1 MCYLKYFIIYYI
13 LFQGEETKI
22 SKIFSLRRSNP
33 LAKDGVL
40 CYNILIKRKGDFVL
54 KIGDQDIKNGIFL
67 APMAGYTDR
76 AMRLIAR
83 ENLCQF
89 TTTEM
94 VSAKAVTYGDK
105 KTFTLG
111 RIYEDE
117 GPVALQ
123 LFGSE
128 PDVIAE
134 AGGIILHHES
144 EEIKRGSTLSDG
156 TKIALPVAFDINM
169 GCPVNKIFSNG
180 EGSALMKNPDLI
192 FRITRALAKATPLP
206 VTVKMRLGV
215 DSSHINVIE
224 CAKAAEEGGAKAI
237 CIHGRT
243 RVQMYGGEASYEKIK
258 EAKSILKIPVIA
270 NGDITSAESAK
281 RVIEATGAD
290 GIAIGRAAVGNPFIF
305 REIIS
310 AMEEKDYT
318 EPSLDE
324 KIEVALRQLRYAIF
338 DKGEAVAIPESRK
351 QIALYIRGFR
361 GAARIRAGVNTATT
375 YEDVKRALL
384 IAKESE

>member
-1 MCYLKYFIIYYI
+1 M
-13 LFQGEETKI
+13 
-22 SKIFSLRRSNP
+22 
-33 LAKDGVL
+33 
-40 CYNILIKRKGDFVL
+40 KGDFVL
-54 KIGDQDIKNGIFL
+54 KIGELNLKNGIFL

-83 ENLCQF
+83 ENLCEF

-105 KTFTLG
+105 KTFALG

-128 PDVIAE
+128 PAVFAE

-144 EEIKRGSTLSDG
+144 EEIKRGNTLPEG

-180 EGSALMKNPDLI
+180 EGSALMRNPDLI
-192 FRITRALAKATPLP
+192 FNITRALKDATPLP

-215 DSSHINVIE
+215 DSGHINILE
-224 CAKAAEEGGAKAI
+224 CAKAAEEGGASAI

-243 RVQMYGGEASYEKIK
+243 RVQMYGGEACYDKIR

-270 NGDITSAESAK
+270 NGDITSAESAI
-281 RVIEATGAD
+281 RALNETGAD
-290 GIAIGRAAVGNPFIF
+290 GIAIGRGAVGNPFIF
-305 REIIS
+305 REIVS
-310 AMEEKDYT
+310 ALLGEGYA

-324 KIEVALRQLRYAIF
+324 KIEAALRQLRYAIE
-338 DKGEAVAIPESRK
+338 DKGAAVAIPEARK

-361 GAARIRAGVNTATT
+361 GAARIRAEINMATT
-375 YEDVKRALL
+375 YEDVKKALL